1 MSEIVTCASCVNL
14 DKDGWCEKIAD
25 SPYPDTERYCDYH
38 QTATNGDYIRRM
50 TDEELAVW
58 MHNSDFYEGEDDE
71 LYMSIYNLDSEKS
84 EDVHDSYGDLLD
96 WLKEEHNVEKS
107 SK

>member
-1 MSEIVTCASCVNL
+1 MSETVTCASCVNL

-25 SPYPDTERYCDYH
+25 NPHDELDRRCDFF

-58 MHNSDFYEGEDDE
+58 MHNSDFYYGKDDE
-71 LYMSIYNLDSEKS
+71 LYMSIYNLDSEKT
-84 EDVHDSYGDLLD
+84 EDVYDSYGDLLD

-107 SK
+107 SE

>member
-1 MSEIVTCASCVNL
+1 MIEQVKCIKCKHL
-14 DKDGWCEKIAD
+14 RLDGWCEQIAD
-25 SPYPDTERYCDYH
+25 SPHEELDRRCDFFKKC
-38 QTATNGDYIRRM
+38 TNADRIRRM

-58 MHNSDFYEGEDDE
+58 MHNSDFYDGDDDE

-96 WLKEEHNVEKS
+96 WLKEEINEQK
-107 SK
+107 